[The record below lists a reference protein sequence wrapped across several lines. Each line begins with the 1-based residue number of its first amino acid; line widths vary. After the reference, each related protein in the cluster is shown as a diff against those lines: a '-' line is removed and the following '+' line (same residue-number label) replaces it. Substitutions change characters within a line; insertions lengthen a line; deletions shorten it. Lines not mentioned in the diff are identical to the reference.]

1 MNAQNTSA
9 DPPSDLQLEIAHL
22 LLIDVVGY
30 SKLLVNEQI
39 ELLEKLNHIVRETQ
53 SFRAAEASDK
63 LIRVPTGD
71 GMALL
76 FYRSPEEPVCCAL
89 EISKTL
95 QEHPLIRLR
104 MGVHSGPVNRVRDV
118 NDKTNI
124 VGSGINVA
132 QRVLEC
138 GDAGHILLSKHV
150 ADDLEAYR
158 QWQVALHDLGE
169 CEVKHGLR
177 LHLFNLYKDGF
188 GNPEVPQK
196 LRRGRKQREA
206 AINVRPVSV
215 PQWPRVA
222 LIGAL
227 VVFASALL
235 ISSVVFFHRRPVPPP
250 ALTIAGAIKALAAI
264 PEKSIA
270 VLPFENLSDE
280 KENAYFA
287 DGVQDEILTGLSKV
301 ADLKVISRTSVMQ
314 YKTGVKRN
322 LREIAAELG
331 VAHVLEGR
339 VQRAGDRVR
348 VSAQLIDA
356 RSDSQ
361 LWAERYDRKVADV
374 FAIQSELAGKIV
386 AQLQAKISP
395 SEKAEL
401 EKAPTNDIAAFNLYA
416 HAKTLI
422 DNALLREPSKNFFEA
437 VDLLNEAVERDS
449 SFFVAYYQLARAQD
463 SIYHHGFDHS
473 PARLA
478 LADAAIQ
485 SLRRLRPDAGE
496 THLAAARHL
505 YWGYLDYDQAR
516 RELNAALDVLPN
528 SAEAF
533 LFAAYI
539 DRRQGRWED
548 STQNFDR
555 ASVLDPRNV
564 FILQQLSLNYENLR
578 RYADAAGVVDR
589 ALAIDPNDVFL
600 QTQRA
605 KFALSSNAD
614 TKPLHTKIGAIVSEN
629 PNAVPVIAGEWLLL
643 ALYERDADAAER
655 ALAVMPP
662 GGCYDAGIPF
672 PNAWCEGLTARMRG
686 DEEASRARFL
696 KARTEVEKEL
706 RDQPNYAEAI
716 CALGVIDAV
725 LGNREN
731 AIKEG
736 QLAVE
741 LMPVSKNAVDGP
753 LLIKYLAAI
762 YAWVGEKDRALEQL
776 NQAVGLPS
784 YLSYGQ
790 LRLHPIWEPLRGD
803 PRFQQVAQTL
813 APKQ

>member
-1 MNAQNTSA
+1 MPA

-39 ELLEKLNHIVRETQ
+39 ELLQKLNHIVRETQ
-53 SFRAAEASDK
+53 PFRAAEATNK
-63 LIRVPTGD
+63 LMRVPTGD

-76 FYRSPEEPVCCAL
+76 FYRSPEEPVVCAL
-89 EISKTL
+89 EISKAVRDD
-95 QEHPLIRLR
+95 PLIRLR
-104 MGVHSGPVNRVRDV
+104 MGVHSGPVNRVTDV
-118 NDKTNI
+118 NDETNI

-132 QRVLEC
+132 QRVVEC

-177 LHLFNLYKDGF
+177 LHLFNLYNDGF
-188 GNPEVPQK
+188 GNPELPQK

-206 AINVRPVSV
+206 AINVRPITV
-215 PQWPRVA
+215 PTWPRVA
-222 LIGAL
+222 LIVAL
-227 VVFASALL
+227 LVSASALL
-235 ISSVVFFHRRPVPPP
+235 VTSIVFFNRRPAIATAPFS
-250 ALTIAGAIKALAAI
+250 IAGAIKALGAI
-264 PEKSIA
+264 PEKSVA

-287 DGVQDEILTGLSKV
+287 DGVQDEILTGLAKV

-314 YKTGVKRN
+314 YKTEAKRN

-331 VAHVLEGR
+331 VAHVLEGS

-348 VSAQLIDA
+348 LSAQLIDA

-401 EKAPTNDIAAFNLYA
+401 EQAPTNDIGAFDVYA

-422 DNALLREPSKNFFEA
+422 DNALLREPSKNLYEA
-437 VDLLNEAVERDS
+437 VDLLNEAVQRDS
-449 SFFVAYYQLARAQD
+449 SFFIAYYQLARAHD
-463 SIYHHGFDHS
+463 SIYQNGFDHT

-485 SLRRLRPDAGE
+485 SLQRLRPDAGE
-496 THLAAARHL
+496 THLALARHL
-505 YWGYLDYDQAR
+505 YWGYLDYDRAR
-516 RELNAALDVLPN
+516 QELNAALRVLPN
-528 SAEAF
+528 NAEAF

-539 DRRQGRWED
+539 DRRQGHWES
-548 STQNFDR
+548 STKNFER
-555 ASVLDPRNV
+555 ASELDPRDP

-578 RYADAAGVVDR
+578 RYTDAAAVLDR
-589 ALAIDPNDVFL
+589 ALAIDPSDVFL

-605 KFALSSNAD
+605 KTSLSLNAD
-614 TKPLHTKIGAIVSEN
+614 TKPLHTTVQTIVSTN

-643 ALYERDADAAER
+643 ALYERDADAAKR

-672 PNAWCEGLTARMRG
+672 PNAWCGALAAQMRG
-686 DEEASRARFL
+686 DEEIARAEFL
-696 KARTEVEKEL
+696 KARTELEKEL

-716 CALGVIDAV
+716 CALGLIDAV
-725 LGNREN
+725 LGNKEN
-731 AIKEG
+731 AIEEG
-736 QLAVE
+736 QRAVE
-741 LMPVSKNAVDGP
+741 LMPVSKNAVEGP

-762 YAWVGEKDRALEQL
+762 YAWVGDKDRALEQL
-776 NQAVGLPS
+776 NQAVHLPS

-790 LRLHPIWEPLRGD
+790 LRLHPIWKPLRDD
-803 PRFQQVAQTL
+803 PQFEQIAATL
-813 APKQ
+813 APKP